1 MSAQDHPLRSD
12 APEDCI
18 ETTLLAL
25 VEAVDSVAETEEE
38 VVATVLS
45 LLGSGRVRLA
55 LRSVPDAA

>member
-1 MSAQDHPLRSD
+1 MSAQDHPLFD
-12 APEDCI
+12 NLPEDSI

-55 LRSVPDAA
+55 LRNVPDAA